1 MAVPQVSPDSG
12 ASPDAMLHSGD
23 AYSCRGEFGLPSY
36 DWAPALRGCQRMVE
50 AGRTAGLHNRMR
62 LQKPSLDH
70 GDEVRFFV
78 AMMRSNSK
86 FGPRKL
92 PDGRLDEQELPTRDQ
107 PVLAL
112 NPKGDEH
119 GNPP

>member
-1 MAVPQVSPDSG
+1 MGTESWPCLKSRRTAAP
-12 ASPDAMLHSGD
+12 ALTRCCTLAMPIPV
-23 AYSCRGEFGLPSY
+23 A
-36 DWAPALRGCQRMVE
+36 ALRGCQRMVE

-78 AMMRSNSK
+78 PMMRSNSK

-92 PDGRLDEQELPTRDQ
+92 PVGRRDEQELPTRDQ